1 MYRYQ
6 YDLVKEEVIYIAGPE
21 CFYTRGFEMLNAM
34 RRYAESKGFQVTLPN
49 DNKLDLENP
58 DLQKRAD
65 SIMADLA
72 EDMNHTT
79 VIISDLEMYRG
90 SEADSGTV
98 FEIGMAYAKG
108 ARCYGYTRD
117 KRSLAAKSQGAM
129 LKDGILYDEDGRK
142 MPYPELPFSPDIIGS
157 TKIIEGDFYACLNT
171 LAVDLEEEQKSK
183 AVGKPVGKTVNYAE
197 SKPVTEQKHPLIFLS
212 GFERYEANGF
222 ETLEKMKKLC
232 MLYGFHAVSPLDT
245 AGYGE
250 IMQAENDYLK
260 AACLFQ
266 NIQHHVRNCDIVIAN
281 LNNYRGYEVN
291 NDVAFECGMGYQLGK
306 KLYGYMDDTRPLI
319 EKIPHLGEQKEY
331 RDHTGSNVENF
342 NYPVN
347 LMFSCNM
354 KIFMGKFEE
363 IIAQAAKDYINMEV

>member
-6 YDLVKEEVIYIAGPE
+6 YDLLKEEAIYIAGPE

-49 DNKLDLENP
+49 DHALDLTNP

-65 SIMADLA
+65 FIMADLA
-72 EDMNHTT
+72 EDMNNTT

-90 SEADSGTV
+90 TEADSGTV
-98 FEIGMAYAKG
+98 FELGMAYAKG

-117 KRSLAAKSQGAM
+117 KRSLAEKSQGAT
-129 LKDGILYDEDGRK
+129 LKEGEIYDEWGRK

-171 LAVDLEEEQKSK
+171 LSVDLEEEEKNK
-183 AVGKPVGKTVNYAE
+183 AMRKPSDYVEAA
-197 SKPVTEQKHPLIFLS
+197 PVIDQKHPLIFLS
-212 GFERYEANGF
+212 GFERYDENGI
-222 ETLEKMKKLC
+222 ETLESMKKLC
-232 MLYGFHAVSPLDT
+232 WHYGFHAVSPLDT
-245 AGYGE
+245 ARSKE
-250 IMQAENDYLK
+250 KIQTENAYHQ

-266 NIQHHVRNCDIVIAN
+266 NVQYHVRDCDIIIAN

-306 KLYGYMDDTRPLI
+306 TLYGYMDDTRPLTD
-319 EKIPHLGEQKEY
+319 KIPHLGEENEY

-347 LMFSCNM
+347 LMFACNM
-354 KIFMGKFEE
+354 KIFMGKFED
-363 IIAQAAKDYINMEV
+363 IIAQAAADYINTEV